1 MCQVAPLEYLRHVT
15 MDIGGNCGGSGGS
28 GPGGGTATDGIGSD
42 PTTGSQ
48 LGVSV
53 LIERFNEVSLYNLS
67 VLLIFQND
75 ETFTSLLVMA
85 FCQKF
90 CIFGAAGVPYINVI
104 SLSLPLKCSLY
115 LLYRKQENSQPVMS
129 SQN

>member
-53 LIERFNEVSLYNLS
+53 LIERFNEVSLL
-67 VLLIFQND
+67 Q
-75 ETFTSLLVMA
+75 LVS
-85 FCQKF
+85 FVNF
-90 CIFGAAGVPYINVI
+90 
-104 SLSLPLKCSLY
+104 SE
-115 LLYRKQENSQPVMS
+115 R
-129 SQN
+129 